1 MRQPALRPSWF
12 DRRSTSSW
20 RKARRSSE
28 SRLLPVL
35 FGYSGDPVAAKL
47 VASLARPGGNL
58 TGITFLTLELAG
70 KRVELLK
77 EAAPRISRLAI
88 LFNPLHIGEEE
99 TVRESQTATQRL
111 GLPLQPFAVHSVAEV
126 TAALDVMVRGRING
140 VVALPNA
147 LIMLQRNAIAEFAVR
162 HRVPT
167 ISGWEDFAIDGNLM
181 TYGPNLQEAWR
192 YLATLVDKV
201 LKGAKPG
208 DLPVEQP
215 TTYQLIINL
224 KTAKAL
230 GLTIPQ
236 SLMLRADRLIE

>member
-1 MRQPALRPSWF
+1 
-12 DRRSTSSW
+12 
-20 RKARRSSE
+20 
-28 SRLLPVL
+28 
-35 FGYSGDPVAAKL
+35 
-47 VASLARPGGNL
+47 
-58 TGITFLTLELAG
+58 
-70 KRVELLK
+70 
-77 EAAPRISRLAI
+77 
-88 LFNPLHIGEEE
+88 
-99 TVRESQTATQRL
+99 
-111 GLPLQPFAVHSVAEV
+111 
-126 TAALDVMVRGRING
+126 
-140 VVALPNA
+140 
-147 LIMLQRNAIAEFAVR
+147 MLQRNAIAEFAVR

-167 ISGWEDFAIDGNLM
+167 ISGWEDFAVDGNLM